1 MSCGKEVDQ
10 LVGGVESRV
19 RSLSEGVLQEKDL
32 EILDVEFS
40 RGTLRII
47 LDSPDL
53 LDLDRVAAASSL
65 ISKLVDES
73 PDFED
78 LGSFTLEVSS
88 PGVERTLRTE
98 DHFRRF
104 TGAKVSIK
112 TKPNVKAPRRFRGV
126 VDQVRDGVLVVSL
139 DESRFEGQRELVI
152 DIEDIERAHTV
163 FEWGSQGAPKSKP
176 KSRTT
181 GSKKSNSAN
190 NEIAKD

>member
-1 MSCGKEVDQ
+1 MVD
-10 LVGGVESRV
+10 VESRV
-19 RSLSEGVLQEKDL
+19 RSLSESVLSEKDL
-32 EILDVEFS
+32 EILDVEFT

-53 LDLDRVAAASSL
+53 LDLDRVAAASNL

-73 PDFED
+73 SEFED

-104 TGAKVSIK
+104 TGAKVSFK
-112 TKPNVKAPRRFRGV
+112 TKPDTKAPRRFQGFV
-126 VDQVRDGVLVVSL
+126 GQVHDGVLVVSL
-139 DESRFEGQRELVI
+139 DGCSYDGQQVLEI
-152 DIEDIERAHTV
+152 DIKDIDRARTV
-163 FEWGSQGAPKSKP
+163 FEWGSQGSSKSKP
-176 KSRTT
+176 KSRSK
-181 GSKKSNSAN
+181 GSTRSNSTN